1 MFYFGPMIKEDSALK
16 IVIATDSLKGS
27 LSSLEAGN
35 AIRAGI
41 CEADPHAQAFR
52 LYLAARH

>member
-1 MFYFGPMIKEDSALK
+1 MIKEDSALK

-27 LSSLEAGN
+27 LSSLEAGD

-41 CEADPHAQAFR
+41 READPHAH
-52 LYLAARH
+52 ARI